1 MTAIE
6 DASWRRVEGMIEAY
20 LREKPKCTLNWRYG
34 QITKAHSIEEAKDVI
49 YKRRKYFIKINK
61 ERFYQLLDRL
71 GIE

>member
-20 LREKPKCTLNWRYG
+20 LREKPECTLNWRYG

-49 YKRRKYFIKINK
+49 SKRREYFIKINK